1 MSIFDR
7 INQIESQINSLDQA
21 FSAAPKKAATPAA
34 PQPGA
39 PSFQSIINSM
49 TEGQR
54 FSPSAVR
61 SAGPSMHCPAEF
73 ESIISEASKK
83 YNVDESLIKAVIR
96 QESAYDP
103 QATSYCGA
111 QGLMQLMPETAKEL
125 GVQDA
130 YNPRDNIMGGTKYLR
145 RLLDQFDGN
154 MTKAIAS
161 YNAGP
166 GAVQQHGGVPPYPET
181 QDYVSK
187 VLGYYED
194 NKRMG

>member
-1 MSIFDR
+1 
-7 INQIESQINSLDQA
+7 
-21 FSAAPKKAATPAA
+21 
-34 PQPGA
+34 
-39 PSFQSIINSM
+39 
-49 TEGQR
+49 
-54 FSPSAVR
+54 
-61 SAGPSMHCPAEF
+61 MHCPAEF